1 MVGKVLFHL
10 CTLYHPHFHPNK
22 TISSFLVLP
31 PQSHQTLLSSFS
43 SPINLSRQEISPSSP
58 AQSSRSNI
66 QEAGTQRD
74 STAILAKASLGVR
87 GASPGPV
94 GREGVDSSL
103 VLGQAVRYTPQEG

>member
-1 MVGKVLFHL
+1 MVGKVIFHL
-10 CTLYHPHFHPNK
+10 CTLYHPHSHPNK
-22 TISSFLVLP
+22 TTSSSFLVLP

-43 SPINLSRQEISPSSP
+43 SSINLSRQEINPSSP

-87 GASPGPV
+87 DASPGPV
-94 GREGVDSSL
+94 GR
-103 VLGQAVRYTPQEG
+103 